1 MENSINTA
9 NVRELEAAL
18 LTRAKR
24 LAGEYLSR
32 AQHNRDRIIEE
43 ANERIHRREEQEVL
57 AAKAMAE
64 RLYRRRVQAS
74 ELKLQ
79 GDLERRRWELV
90 QAVMEDLQRYLAV
103 LVADETRYLPVLQR
117 LLGAAAVAIEQEE
130 LIAELNQTDL
140 KRLEKGWESFVAES
154 GVDKRIILSSAPLDC
169 SGGVRVMSKD
179 QRIRV
184 DNTFEGRQ
192 DRWAE
197 ALYQVAV
204 ERLFVQPAPIEGVR
218 YGHSP

>member
-1 MENSINTA
+1 MNAA
-9 NVRELEAAL
+9 NVEELESAL
-18 LTRAKR
+18 LARAKR

-32 AQHNRDRIIEE
+32 AQHSRDHIIEE
-43 ANERIHRREEQEVL
+43 ANERMRLREEREVL

-79 GDLERRRWELV
+79 RDLERRRWESV
-90 QAVMEDLQRYLAV
+90 QTVMGDLQRHLAV
-103 LVADETRYLPVLQR
+103 LVTDETQYLPILQR

-130 LIAELNQTDL
+130 LIAELNQRDL
-140 KRLEKGWESFVAES
+140 RRLEKDWESFVAEIAE
-154 GVDKRIILSSAPLDC
+154 DKRITLSPEPLDC
-169 SGGVRVMSKD
+169 SGGVRVISKD

-192 DRWAE
+192 ERWAE
-197 ALYQVAV
+197 AFYPMIV
-204 ERLFVQPAPIEGVR
+204 EHLFAPPAPIEGVR
-218 YGHSP
+218 HGHSS